1 MTIFDR
7 LKKKPYTKETDVA
20 IGTDD
25 FKFDMPKYEEYLLK
39 RKRAIELQ
47 MQEARALEEQ
57 YKFAMPKSS
66 SNDNLER
73 S

>member
-1 MTIFDR
+1 MDNTPSKKFKDFDWKQ
-7 LKKKPYTKETDVA
+7 LEE
-20 IGTDD
+20 
-25 FKFDMPKYEEYLLK
+25 DMSLYEEYLLK

-66 SNDNLER
+66 SNNNLER